1 MTIYQEAINRVA
13 EQVYMET
20 TFKLALTL
28 SKEYNRSFESM
39 LDDFNATPDEREIC
53 MERYKKMIV

>member
-1 MTIYQEAINRVA
+1 
-13 EQVYMET
+13 MET

-39 LDDFNATPDEREIC
+39 LDDFNATPDEIEIC

>member
-1 MTIYQEAINRVA
+1 
-13 EQVYMET
+13 MET

-28 SKEYNRSFESM
+28 SKKYNRSFDGM
-39 LDDFNATPDEREIC
+39 LDDFNATPEEREIC

>member
-1 MTIYQEAINRVA
+1 
-13 EQVYMET
+13 MET